1 MEMKYNLSEVSF
13 IRPLLIILVVLYHA
27 FAPFAGTWRE
37 FAGFVPNEAY
47 RYIANISYSSMLETF
62 VFISGY
68 VFSYQCLYLNK
79 NYSLKQLCIKKGKRL
94 LLPYLIFGF
103 IYLLLFGDIGNKGFY
118 YVVSEL
124 LGGVGHLWFLMMLF
138 WCFIAL
144 WFLTKLRLND
154 ISLLLISLLL
164 AICSPIGKFF
174 QIGSAM
180 YYLLYF
186 FLGWLFFKHHKAV
199 HQFVTRNTV
208 IVLAILYLFAFLF
221 FSKGAG
227 ILKSNSIQHTELSLF
242 SNACI
247 MGSMRMLRISYS
259 FLGVLFYY
267 YISIKITTKYSL
279 NKHIISYGKLC
290 LGVYIF
296 QQFVLQFLYYR
307 TNLPIVVGPYV
318 LPWVGFGIALLV
330 STFMTYLVRLSLIG
344 KRLL

>member
-1 MEMKYNLSEVSF
+1 MKYNLSEVSF

-138 WCFIAL
+138 WCL
-144 WFLTKLRLND
+144 H
-154 ISLLLISLLL
+154 IS
-164 AICSPIGKFF
+164 C
-174 QIGSAM
+174 
-180 YYLLYF
+180 
-186 FLGWLFFKHHKAV
+186 
-199 HQFVTRNTV
+199 
-208 IVLAILYLFAFLF
+208 
-221 FSKGAG
+221 
-227 ILKSNSIQHTELSLF
+227 
-242 SNACI
+242 
-247 MGSMRMLRISYS
+247 
-259 FLGVLFYY
+259 
-267 YISIKITTKYSL
+267 
-279 NKHIISYGKLC
+279 IIS
-290 LGVYIF
+290 
-296 QQFVLQFLYYR
+296 
-307 TNLPIVVGPYV
+307 
-318 LPWVGFGIALLV
+318 
-330 STFMTYLVRLSLIG
+330 S
-344 KRLL
+344 